1 MEENRELI
9 QYGIECIRN
18 KIKEPVYEKLAEY
31 MWVEIGV
38 EVVCFD
44 LIQLSEKW
52 MLMLYVSGKK
62 TDKHKMNAVTF
73 SDEEKDKISKYF
85 FSLRKK
91 YGFNLDLDILSDP
104 RARNF
109 YTVYGK
115 VKVREHET
123 EIKNIIDK
131 YLVLYKPY
139 TIYLMDFAGIKISL
153 QTKSHQK
160 RLVNTKLLRI
170 LKRKIIRVLQND
182 DEIKYFNS
190 LNKLVITV
198 SNVENDNEFSRWPI
212 G

>member
-1 MEENRELI
+1 MQENRELI

-18 KIKEPVYEKLAEY
+18 KVGEPVYEKLAEY

-44 LIQLSEKW
+44 LVQFSDKW

-62 TDKHKMNAVTF
+62 TDNHKMNVVTF
-73 SDEEKDKISKYF
+73 SDEEKDKISKCF
-85 FSLRKK
+85 LSLRKK
-91 YGFNLDLDILSDP
+91 YGFNLDLTILPDL

-115 VKVREHET
+115 VKVKEHEM
-123 EIKNIIDK
+123 EIKNIIDR

-160 RLVNTKLLRI
+160 RLVNTKILRI
-170 LKRKIIRVLQND
+170 VKRKIIRVLQND
-182 DEIKYFNS
+182 DELKYFNS
-190 LNKLVITV
+190 LNKLVISV
-198 SNVENDNEFSRWPI
+198 SNAESDNEFSWWK
-212 G
+212 